1 MNSGRAVFSQV
12 ISHLPAHEF
21 HRCVRR
27 YGGDRRPR
35 GFSCMDQF
43 LAMAFAQLTGRES
56 LRDIET
62 CLRSVQHRLY
72 HLGFRGRISRSTLAD
87 ANEAHDWRIWAD
99 LAQVLIAIARP
110 MYAREAIGADLDA
123 TVYALD
129 STTIDLC
136 VSLFPWARFRRTKA
150 AVKLHT
156 LLDLRGSIPTF
167 LRISTGREH
176 DVNILDEIVPE
187 AGSFYVMDRGYIDF
201 ARLYVFVLS
210 SAFYVVRCKKNVRLH
225 RRYSR
230 PVPLE
235 SGLLSDHTVVL
246 RNVESARVYPG
257 ALRRVRFYDA
267 ETGQRLVFL
276 SNNFDLAALT
286 IAHLYKARWKVEL
299 FFKWIKQHL
308 RIKAFYGAS
317 ENAVKTQ
324 VWIAMATYLLVAIL
338 KKRLGLEASLYQ
350 LLQVVSIT
358 VFEKTPIFQAFQRA
372 ASKAETPH
380 LSNQLTL
387 LDL

>member
-1 MNSGRAVFSQV
+1 MNSGRAVFSQL
-12 ISHLPAHEF
+12 IDHLPAHEF

-27 YGGDRRPR
+27 YGGDRRHR

-62 CLRSVQHRLY
+62 CLRSVAHRLY
-72 HLGFRGRISRSTLAD
+72 HLGFRGRISRSTSAD
-87 ANEAHDWRIWAD
+87 ANEAHHWRIWED
-99 LAQVLIAIARP
+99 LAQALIGIARP
-110 MYAREAIGADLDA
+110 LYAHEAIGADLDA
-123 TVYALD
+123 TVYTLD

-136 VSLFPWARFRRTKA
+136 LSLFPWARFRRTKA

-156 LLDLRGSIPTF
+156 LLNLRGSIPTF
-167 LRISTGREH
+167 VRISPARGH
-176 DVNILDEIVPE
+176 DVNILDEFAPQ
-187 AGSFYVMDRGYIDF
+187 AGSFYVMDRGYLDF
-201 ARLYVFVLS
+201 ARLYTFVLC
-210 SAFYVVRCKKNVRLH
+210 SAFYVVRCKKNVRLD

-246 RNVESARVYPG
+246 RNYQSARLYPDP
-257 ALRRVRFYDA
+257 LRRVRFHDA
-267 ETGQRLVFL
+267 ESDQRLVFL
-276 SNNFDLAALT
+276 TNNFDLPALT

-308 RIKAFYGAS
+308 RIKAFYGTS

-324 VWIAMATYLLVAIL
+324 VWITIATYLLVAIL

-350 LLQVVSIT
+350 LLQVLSIT
-358 VFEKTPIFQAFQRA
+358 VWKD
-372 ASKAETPH
+372 ASGK
-380 LSNQLTL
+380 TL
-387 LDL
+387 LQ